1 MGRPAESAADSRYCW
16 CYLGSPIVT
25 ARHQPGRTGQ
35 ETGTR
40 GQISFG
46 GPNTPNILIEL
57 ILFVPCS
64 PSCAV
69 LQGRQDTPCSSFLA
83 VAADRKGK
91 WIRVG
96 RCWLQCEWILL
107 SLPSCR
113 SSSLGSPT
121 NATQHFYS
129 HHRPARQYRYQ
140 FSLAIRKAGREC
152 CKCSLLPGV
161 FC

>member
-1 MGRPAESAADSRYCW
+1 MTVLCDGIAGRPAESGADGRYCW
-16 CYLGSPIVT
+16 CYLGSTIVT
-25 ARHQPGRTGQ
+25 ARHQPGPDWAGNRDQGADIFH
-35 ETGTR
+35 R
-40 GQISFG
+40 GR
-46 GPNTPNILIEL
+46 NRPNILIEL
-57 ILFVPCS
+57 ILFVRCS
-64 PSCAV
+64 QSCGV

-107 SLPSCR
+107 SLPFCR

-129 HHRPARQYRYQ
+129 HHRPAPQYRYQ
-140 FSLAIRKAGREC
+140 FSLAIQKAGRE
-152 CKCSLLPGV
+152 
-161 FC
+161 